1 MDVSSCNVS
10 IFEIVRLLGL
20 LNFKLLQVGLAI
32 FVPLNIVLL
41 NPFDPMKVPF
51 EFEIYADGLT

>member
-20 LNFKLLQVGLAI
+20 LNFKLLQVGLAV

-41 NPFDPMKVPF
+41 SPFDPMKVPF
-51 EFEIYADGLT
+51 EFEI